1 MLMQPSL
8 LFKADKEHEFTILKS
23 DDLVIGGYA
32 SIEIVDK
39 QNDLITLKALDEAV
53 EKYMS
58 EKKYRNVMSNHS
70 NVQVGEVIE
79 KYRDTNGTL
88 HKTGVDDVGFYVVI
102 KLRDDIEKAK
112 EISRSIRKG
121 TLRSFSI
128 GGQAISKKQRT
139 SDEFGEY
146 NEIDRL
152 ELHEVT
158 ICEKGI
164 NPEAKFD
171 ILKMEDRTMS
181 EKLEKALEEL
191 NDLMKQ
197 VNGLGEEGK
206 YDEVTKNAEY
216 MDSEM
221 DEEEKAS
228 MEEEDMES
236 KEDMDEEEMKALDQ
250 DSTRDY
256 EAGELVVSGGK
267 PTAAPSELKS
277 EGLEASDFSTLN
289 LSAENV
295 EKAYAQFKAE
305 QMEKLAYDNLSK
317 QFEARLS
324 EELAVKKSA
333 AESASYDART
343 DVAALKKEFALL
355 RKSLSEKDETI
366 RKSAEMSMALP
377 EGIPTSL
384 EAAANM
390 TWEDVHSLV
399 RGN

>member
-8 LFKADKEHEFTILKS
+8 LLKADKEHEFTILKS

-171 ILKMEDRTMS
+171 ILKMEDKTMS

-221 DEEEKAS
+221 DDEEKAS
-228 MEEEDMES
+228 MEEDMES
-236 KEDMDEEEMKALDQ
+236 KEDMDEEELKALDQ
-250 DSTRDY
+250 DATRDY

-267 PTAAPSELKS
+267 PTAAPTELKS

-324 EELAVKKSA
+324 SELAVKKSA

-343 DVAALKKEFALL
+343 DVAALKEEFALL

-390 TWEDVHSLV
+390 TWDDVHSLV

>member
-1 MLMQPSL
+1 ML
-8 LFKADKEHEFTILKS
+8 
-23 DDLVIGGYA
+23 
-32 SIEIVDK
+32 
-39 QNDLITLKALDEAV
+39 
-53 EKYMS
+53 
-58 EKKYRNVMSNHS
+58 
-70 NVQVGEVIE
+70 
-79 KYRDTNGTL
+79 
-88 HKTGVDDVGFYVVI
+88 
-102 KLRDDIEKAK
+102 LRDAIEKAK

-171 ILKMEDRTMS
+171 ILKMEDKTMS

-221 DEEEKAS
+221 DDEEKAS
-228 MEEEDMES
+228 MEEDMES
-236 KEDMDEEEMKALDQ
+236 KEDMDEEELKALDQ

-267 PTAAPSELKS
+267 PTAAPTELKS

-324 EELAVKKSA
+324 NELAVKKSA

-343 DVAALKKEFALL
+343 DVAALKEEFALL

-390 TWEDVHSLV
+390 TWDDVHSLV

>member
-1 MLMQPSL
+1 MSSAVLATRNDGFS
-8 LFKADKEHEFTILKS
+8 ILKARS
-23 DDLVIGGYA
+23 DELMIGGYA

-171 ILKMEDRTMS
+171 ILKMEDKTMS

-197 VNGLGEEGK
+197 VNGLGETK
-206 YDEVTKNAEY
+206 IDDEVTKNEMAY
-216 MDSEM
+216 MDADDDEEVEKESM
-221 DEEEKAS
+221 DSDDDMEEKAL
-228 MEEEDMES
+228 
-236 KEDMDEEEMKALDQ
+236 DE

-267 PTAAPSELKS
+267 PTAAPTELKS

-305 QMEKLAYDNLSK
+305 QMEKIAYDNLSK

-343 DVAALKKEFALL
+343 DVAALKEEFALL

-390 TWEDVHSLV
+390 TWDELHALTRSD
-399 RGN
+399 